1 MILLVMTNLIL
12 VVVTVIW
19 MVNQQDGNNINTRLD
34 LFEENIQYLK
44 KVLIA
49 HNDQEESF
57 EETLQKTQMILESS
71 NLSK

>member
-12 VVVTVIW
+12 VMLTVIW
-19 MVNQQDGNNINTRLD
+19 MVNHQDGNNINTRLD

-57 EETLQKTQMILESS
+57 EETIQKTQMILESS

>member
-49 HNDQEESF
+49 HNDKEESF

>member
-49 HNDQEESF
+49 HNDQEESY

>member
-12 VVVTVIW
+12 VMVTVIW
-19 MVNQQDGNNINTRLD
+19 MVNHQDGNNINTRLD

-57 EETLQKTQMILESS
+57 EETIQKTQMILESS

>member
-49 HNDQEESF
+49 HKDQEESF

>member
-12 VVVTVIW
+12 VVITVIW

>member
-19 MVNQQDGNNINTRLD
+19 MVNQQDGNNIDTRLD